1 MTISTEVKD
10 FITKLESKENFKP
23 VAELIRQDLN
33 KCRVDITD
41 LVLKNR
47 LKLEGSWSSYVASDV
62 NVSYE
67 EDMLKVIDLLK
78 MYGLRDK
85 LPNLKADDTA
95 LISNYRFD
103 LFDAYGNVM
112 DATNVFHITIK
123 GAVGEDDVINEWYL
137 LYDI

>member
-10 FITKLESKENFKP
+10 FIAKLESKENFKP

-62 NVSYE
+62 NVLYE

-137 LYDI
+137 LYDV